1 MDNPYGMTVEQE
13 TNSEDIPYVI
23 VYNPELT
30 YQDIHRKQLETEIEK
45 NNLVTRNKPEYT
57 GIQRILVDIIGP
69 IIVYAGTYI
78 ICDMLNTISTGNW
91 TSLTRMFTGLWDY
104 RHNVLTDFRQFI
116 LNTLQ
121 ELAGNTV
128 DCDKKRNYG
137 YDYCDV
143 KFDSLG
149 GDILNLF
156 FPWKPDTEDVA
167 ACKAKVDENYDDCYG
182 RTDQGQCSTKA
193 TSYYNQCLTDTTN
206 KAAPPPPPGVIVTE
220 NWDHTYWTNECYQ
233 SSYTGYNNC
242 LSGVDGYGYDD
253 TWPSSY

>member
-1 MDNPYGMTVEQE
+1 MDNPYSVMAEIA
-13 TNSEDIPYVI
+13 EDDVPYII

-30 YQDIHRKQLETEIEK
+30 YSAIHRRQMETKIEK
-45 NNLVTRNKPEYT
+45 QNIAQKNKPTYT
-57 GIQRILVDIIGP
+57 TIQRLLVDIVGP
-69 IIVYAGTYI
+69 IIIYAGTFI
-78 ICDMLNTISTGNW
+78 VCDMFNTVSTGQW
-91 TSLTRMFTGLWDY
+91 TSITRMITGLWDY
-104 RHNVLTDFRQFI
+104 RHNILTDFRQFI

-206 KAAPPPPPGVIVTE
+206 KAAPPPPPGVITTE

-242 LSGVDGYGYDD
+242 LTGESGYSPTD
-253 TWPSSY
+253 TWPTDY